1 MILFCLFEEEI
12 NTFNQ
17 QACIKVIKSDSK
29 DIYNI
34 TKDLFSNKCFSFK
47 HFIKGRV
54 SYFSKMF

>member
-34 TKDLFSNKCFSFK
+34 TKDLFPINAFLLNISLKA
-47 HFIKGRV
+47 G
-54 SYFSKMF
+54 